1 MSQKIFTRPLIA
13 AALILT
19 GCFNSLGIEQAK
31 VPLSK
36 LRLPPGFQISI
47 FSDEVPG
54 VRSLALSEDGVV
66 FAGTRGEKVYSIED
80 KDRDGTA
87 DSVKTLVDGMNM
99 PNGIAFHG
107 GALYVAEVNQVWRF
121 EKGKKVDFSDSRRKL
136 IRGDLPKDVHHGWK
150 YIRFGP
156 DGMLYIPVGAP
167 CNVCLK
173 KDPRY
178 ASLLKMKP
186 DGTDLAVY
194 ASGIRNTVGFDWD
207 PRTGNLWFT
216 DNGRDWMGDDLPSDE
231 LNVTSKGGVHFGFP
245 FCHQG
250 DFPDPE
256 FNSRPCSE
264 FEPPARKLGA
274 HVASLGIRFYQGA
287 MFPSKYRKGAF
298 IAEHGSWNRSSKV
311 GYRVVFVQIEGK
323 KVIEEEVFVG
333 GWLQAQSVSGRPVDI
348 LELPDGSILIS
359 DDHGGKIYRVS
370 YEEKS
375 KNSPSSQ

>member
-216 DNGRDWMGDDLPSDE
+216 D
-231 LNVTSKGGVHFGFP
+231 
-245 FCHQG
+245 
-250 DFPDPE
+250 
-256 FNSRPCSE
+256 
-264 FEPPARKLGA
+264 
-274 HVASLGIRFYQGA
+274 
-287 MFPSKYRKGAF
+287 
-298 IAEHGSWNRSSKV
+298 
-311 GYRVVFVQIEGK
+311 
-323 KVIEEEVFVG
+323 
-333 GWLQAQSVSGRPVDI
+333 
-348 LELPDGSILIS
+348 
-359 DDHGGKIYRVS
+359 
-370 YEEKS
+370 
-375 KNSPSSQ
+375 